1 MCFLETCDMLQPY
14 ERADMLIRDASR
26 ISITIAEFFWLEK
39 TITRQETHTKHL
51 SIQFRNLL
59 FGS

>member
-1 MCFLETCDMLQPY
+1 MLQPY

-26 ISITIAEFFWLEK
+26 ISITIAEFFWLEN
-39 TITRQETHTKHL
+39 TITRQETHAKHL
-51 SIQFRNLL
+51 NIQFRNLL